1 MLFRSITH
9 TVYEKCH
16 AFVHKE
22 YIRDGAI
29 LMSFGPELLSVISRE
44 LNAQMLPS
52 RIYRIETGDLWAA
65 FKIDSKEWIFIS
77 WHAEGYGLGVVGG
90 ETIDAMKRMRGTRSS
105 FGEGLKNNLL
115 NGRLLS
121 VKQLFCDRILELS
134 FDRVVGA
141 GFSVGVG
148 LIFEGTGRNSNLI
161 MVDEDMVILDAAKR
175 IHSDINRYR
184 TILPGLSYTPPP
196 PMKGDPWSGDSPV
209 SSMEELWR
217 LKGIGRPL
225 AEAVA
230 RSYPGPCMSAL
241 NTALD
246 ALFSEDGLPTSMIIQ
261 RVNKYITVFPTLL
274 EGASPIR
281 DDLLRFCGGEASG
294 ALVSVQR
301 RKELDSARRALD
313 REIKSRRRHIDGLL
327 NQVSLS
333 ERGEEFRRYGELLL
347 ASLHMVPK
355 GAGEVSVMDYGSGE
369 YVLITLDEKL
379 SPSSNAERYFKK
391 YRKSKIDVQAVQ
403 RKIDSLNRGVAELE
417 DQMDALES
425 IEDAGL
431 LAEAVKDTLDWLTPS
446 RKSPVRKKNDKLPP
460 HIRFSHLACEFYV
473 GLNAR
478 GNRYVT
484 FKAASPEDLWFH
496 VHEIPGAHVIVKRM
510 DDGEECPEDAIMLAA
525 SLAAWFSRARLSAKV
540 QVDYT
545 RRKYV
550 RSVPGS
556 AIALV
561 TYTNPLT
568 VQVSPDLWRGFPEA
582 VRSVLPAEG
591 R

>member
-1 MLFRSITH
+1 MLYSCI
-9 TVYEKCH
+9 
-16 AFVHKE
+16 HKE

-44 LNAQMLPS
+44 LNAHMLPS

-65 FKIDSKEWIFIS
+65 FKIDARDWLFIS

-90 ETIDAMKRMRGTRSS
+90 ETIDALKRMRGTRSS
-105 FGEGLKNNLL
+105 FGEGLKKNLL

-121 VKQLFCDRILELS
+121 ARQLFSDRIIELS

-141 GFSVGVG
+141 GFSVGGG
-148 LIFEGTGRNSNLI
+148 LVFEGTGRNSNLI
-161 MVDEDMVILDAAKR
+161 MVDEEMVILDAAKR

-196 PMKGDPWSGDSPV
+196 PMKGEPWSGESLV
-209 SSMEELWR
+209 SSTEDLWR

-246 ALFSEDGLPTSMIIQ
+246 ALFSEDGLSTSMVMQ
-261 RVNKYITVFPTLL
+261 RIKKYITVFPTLL
-274 EGASPIR
+274 EGASLIQ
-281 DDLLRFCGGEASG
+281 DDLLRFCGREASG

-301 RKELDSARRALD
+301 TKELDSARRVIEK
-313 REIKSRRRHIDGLL
+313 EIKSRRRYIDGLM

-347 ASLHMVPK
+347 ASLHLVPK
-355 GAGEVSVMDYGSGE
+355 GAGEVSVMDYESGE
-369 YVLITLDEKL
+369 YVVVTLDEKL

-391 YRKSKIDVQAVQ
+391 YRKSKIDLQAVQ
-403 RKIDSLNRGVAELE
+403 RKIDSLNRSVAELE

-425 IEDAGL
+425 IEDGGL
-431 LAEAVKDTLDWLTPS
+431 LADAVKDTLDWLTPS
-446 RKSPVRKKNDKLPP
+446 RKSSVRKKNDKLPP
-460 HIRFSHLACEFYV
+460 HIRFSYLACEFYV

-510 DDGEECPEDAIMLAA
+510 DEGEECPEDAIMLAA
-525 SLAAWFSRARLSAKV
+525 SLAAWFSRARSSTKV

-561 TYTNPLT
+561 TYTNPMT
-568 VQVSPDLWRGFPEA
+568 VQVSPDLWRGSPEV